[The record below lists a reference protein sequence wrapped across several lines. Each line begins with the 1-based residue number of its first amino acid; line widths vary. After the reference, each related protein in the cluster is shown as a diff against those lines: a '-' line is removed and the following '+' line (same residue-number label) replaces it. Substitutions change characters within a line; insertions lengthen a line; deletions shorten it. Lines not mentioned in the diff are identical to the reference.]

1 MHQLPLKTKTK
12 IKTKTK
18 TQTQTQTHTLHMIT
32 YILNNTL
39 ELITKM
45 IIGNSQMFKQRPEDI
60 FEWIN

>member
-1 MHQLPLKTKTK
+1 
-12 IKTKTK
+12 
-18 TQTQTQTHTLHMIT
+18 MIT

-60 FEWIN
+60 FE